1 MVCAEVFYTGLI
13 LVTEVVK
20 PQAVALLVHDRTQS
34 VLELSALCGINEALK
49 HGVLNALTIIYALFS
64 DFSQPAP
71 AACILGI
78 HVISYQ
84 NKHLPPHFHRNGGYS
99 SKSSRRYRARS
110 SA

>member
-1 MVCAEVFYTGLI
+1 MLYAGLVLI
-13 LVTEVVK
+13 PEVVK

-49 HGVLNALTIIYALFS
+49 HGVLNALAIIYALFGNLP
-64 DFSQPAP
+64 QPASSSRV
-71 AACILGI
+71 LSI